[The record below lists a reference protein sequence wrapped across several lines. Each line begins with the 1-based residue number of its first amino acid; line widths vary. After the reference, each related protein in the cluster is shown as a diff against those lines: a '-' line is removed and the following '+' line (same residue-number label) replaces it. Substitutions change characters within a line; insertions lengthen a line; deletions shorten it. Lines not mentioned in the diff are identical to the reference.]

1 MTITEIQSLVAAE
14 WRVTL
19 CDLLS
24 RRRDRAIVTPRHVG
38 IWLARH
44 TTLASLPEIGRAF
57 GGRDHSTVMHAI
69 SSIDARLQDEPWL
82 AATVER
88 LLSYN
93 GNGRVD
99 GLPGRLK
106 ERSDGEDRQVPAV
119 DSSAPDARRPGD
131 DTPTVGQGASRGDA
145 SAGSRPSERRAAA

>member
-1 MTITEIQSLVAAE
+1 MTIQEIQSLVATE

-24 RRRDRAIVTPRHVG
+24 RRRDRAVVTPRHVG

-69 SSIDARLQDEPWL
+69 ASIDARMAGEPWL
-82 AATVER
+82 AATVDR
-88 LLSYN
+88 LLAATSEE
-93 GNGRVD
+93 RV
-99 GLPGRLK
+99 
-106 ERSDGEDRQVPAV
+106 
-119 DSSAPDARRPGD
+119 
-131 DTPTVGQGASRGDA
+131 
-145 SAGSRPSERRAAA
+145 AA